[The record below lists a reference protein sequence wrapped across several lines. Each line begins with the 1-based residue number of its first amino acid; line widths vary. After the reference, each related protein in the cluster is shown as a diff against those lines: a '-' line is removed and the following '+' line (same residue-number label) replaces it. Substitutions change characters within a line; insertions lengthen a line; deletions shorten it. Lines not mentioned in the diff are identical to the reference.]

1 MTLLRALVSRFSALL
16 GDVYYEGTVPPD
28 APYPYAVISAKI
40 PAAFGG
46 TGEITLCCYERGG
59 GQPHADRRENGAG
72 DALFRQFGA
81 LRRRLGAAA
90 IPPNVPSGMRRA
102 ASPSCG

>member
-28 APYPYAVISAKI
+28 APYPYAVVSAKI

-46 TGEITLCCYERGG
+46 TGEITLCCYERG
-59 GQPHADRRENGAG
+59 
-72 DALFRQFGA
+72 
-81 LRRRLGAAA
+81 
-90 IPPNVPSGMRRA
+90 
-102 ASPSCG
+102 

>member
-28 APYPYAVISAKI
+28 APYPYAVVSAKI

-46 TGEITLCCYERGG
+46 TGEWRNEKPVRTQAIPSHGREQSIAITIPPLGAVILR
-59 GQPHADRRENGAG
+59 GAG
-72 DALFRQFGA
+72 EYKKPKAKKSKAREELPA
-81 LRRRLGAAA
+81 
-90 IPPNVPSGMRRA
+90 
-102 ASPSCG
+102 

>member
-1 MTLLRALVSRFSALL
+1 MTLLRALISRFSALL

-46 TGEITLCCYERGG
+46 TGAAMSAAGTATRESPRKWRG
-59 GQPHADRRENGAG
+59 
-72 DALFRQFGA
+72 
-81 LRRRLGAAA
+81 
-90 IPPNVPSGMRRA
+90 
-102 ASPSCG
+102 

>member
-28 APYPYAVISAKI
+28 APYPYAVVSAKI

-46 TGEITLCCYERGG
+46 AGEITLCCYERGG
-59 GQPHADRRENGAG
+59 DSHTRIAEKMARVMRFSRFSTLPTKT
-72 DALFRQFGA
+72 
-81 LRRRLGAAA
+81 
-90 IPPNVPSGMRRA
+90 GMEA
-102 ASPSCG
+102 PCSVMTWN

>member
-28 APYPYAVISAKI
+28 APYPYTVVSAKI

-46 TGEITLCCYERGG
+46 AGEIAITLTLAKNRHGVTG
-59 GQPHADRRENGAG
+59 KKIPLKFNGA
-72 DALFRQFGA
+72 LQKFTE
-81 LRRRLGAAA
+81 
-90 IPPNVPSGMRRA
+90 PNEARP
-102 ASPSCG
+102 